1 MIAAI
6 VTQGTHTM
14 TVSIQFTA
22 CGKYTVT
29 RS

>member
-1 MIAAI
+1 
-6 VTQGTHTM
+6 VTKGTHTM
-14 TVSIQFTA
+14 TVTIQFTA